1 MVVHTMEFQNDHFS
15 FRAKRQFKKAV
26 MHTIFSNRIKSAG
39 VLGSYY
45 TFIYLYSRIH
55 TYMHPLYMYIH
66 HIYIIYTSYIHHI
79 YTFFTFNTPL
89 NTL

>member
-39 VLGSYY
+39 VLASYY
-45 TFIYLYSRIH
+45 TLYI
-55 TYMHPLYMYIH
+55 PL
-66 HIYIIYTSYIHHI
+66 
-79 YTFFTFNTPL
+79 
-89 NTL
+89 